1 MRILGI
7 VTFAAAV
14 ACGGAAAVAEDVNM
28 TGDEIRQVL
37 IGNKAQY
44 TTPWGYAEAYRD
56 PNGTIYV
63 RNSKGERGRGTWSID
78 GDKICLKWTEKH
90 YDWRTSDSCTTLTR
104 IDETTVKT
112 DKGVE
117 WSIATGDPTKVKL
130 D

>member
-1 MRILGI
+1 MRFLGTI
-7 VTFAAAV
+7 TFALAV
-14 ACGGAAAVAEDVNM
+14 AYGGVPALAGDAKM
-28 TGDEIRQVL
+28 TGEDIRQAL

-44 TTPWGYAEAYRD
+44 TTPWGFAEAYRD

-78 GDKICLKWTEKH
+78 GDQICLKWTEKH

-104 IDETTVKT
+104 INETTVET

-117 WSIATGDPTKVKL
+117 WSISQGDPTKVKL